1 MIVNKTTKLPFK
13 KKCMFLQ
20 ILIFLFISIVFIRDI
35 IPPRNIRCVIIIVI
49 WASDSTTCW
58 VCLSLLIGNLIF
70 GAFVADTFD
79 TDAFDSGPFDPNT
92 FEVKAFAYDLV
103 CFDRPIDLGC
113 QHFVV

>member
-20 ILIFLFISIVFIRDI
+20 ILIFLFISIVLIRDI
-35 IPPRNIRCVIIIVI
+35 IPSRNIRCVIIIVI
-49 WASDSTTCW
+49 RASDSTTCW
-58 VCLSLLIGNLIF
+58 VCPSLLIGNLIF
-70 GAFVADTFD
+70 GAFVAD
-79 TDAFDSGPFDPNT
+79 AFDSGAFDPNT